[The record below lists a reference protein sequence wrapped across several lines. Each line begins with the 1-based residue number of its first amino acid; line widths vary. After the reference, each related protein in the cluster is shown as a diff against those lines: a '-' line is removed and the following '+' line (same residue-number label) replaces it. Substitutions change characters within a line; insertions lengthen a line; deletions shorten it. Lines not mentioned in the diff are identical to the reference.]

1 MRTYELLIILP
12 PESDEQV
19 VSGVVDRVS
28 QPLTASGGKVERID
42 RWGRR
47 RLAYE
52 IARHQEG
59 YYLLLDISAEPSS
72 LKEIDRI
79 LSLAD
84 EVLRFKAVVK
94 PVKPGKPG
102 KPKAAQAARSFP
114 LCPGTPSPG
123 RSGRTRGW

>member
-1 MRTYELLIILP
+1 MRIYELLIILP

-28 QPLTASGGKVERID
+28 QPLAASGGKVERID
-42 RWGRR
+42 RWGRK

-94 PVKPGKPG
+94 PVKPSKPG
-102 KPKAAQAARSFP
+102 KPKAA
-114 LCPGTPSPG
+114 
-123 RSGRTRGW
+123 

>member
-28 QPLTASGGKVERID
+28 QPLAASGGKVERID
-42 RWGRR
+42 RWGRK

-59 YYLLLDISAEPSS
+59 FYLLVDVSAEPESM
-72 LKEIDRI
+72 KEIDRV
-79 LSLAD
+79 LSLTD

-94 PVKPGKPG
+94 
-102 KPKAAQAARSFP
+102 AA
-114 LCPGTPSPG
+114 
-123 RSGRTRGW
+123 

>member
-1 MRTYELLIILP
+1 MRIYELLIILP

-28 QPLTASGGKVERID
+28 QPLAASGGKVERID
-42 RWGRR
+42 RWGRK

-94 PVKPGKPG
+94 PGKPGKPG
-102 KPKAAQAARSFP
+102 KPKAA
-114 LCPGTPSPG
+114 
-123 RSGRTRGW
+123 